1 MKLMTVEEVA
11 EKLGLTP
18 QRVRIF
24 CREGRL
30 GQRVG
35 KQWIITEEEFERFRR
50 IPRLPGVSTARPPSD
65 DAEHPPLPTP

>member
-11 EKLGLTP
+11 EKLGITP

-35 KQWIITEEEFERFRR
+35 RQWIITEEEFEHFRT
-50 IPRLPGVSTARPPSD
+50 IPRLPGVSIGRPRGD
-65 DAEHPPLPTP
+65 KAEHPSTGQ